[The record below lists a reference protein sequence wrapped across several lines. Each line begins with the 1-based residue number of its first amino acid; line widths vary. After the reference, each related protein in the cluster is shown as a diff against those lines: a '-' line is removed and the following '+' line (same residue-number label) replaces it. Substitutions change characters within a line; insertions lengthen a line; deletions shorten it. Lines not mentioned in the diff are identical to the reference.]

1 MRLFCIPISTEKNY
15 GSLEI
20 ELIINSISND
30 NILISLWK
38 YN

>member
-1 MRLFCIPISTEKNY
+1 MRLFCIPISTDKNY
-15 GSLEI
+15 RSLEL
-20 ELIINSISND
+20 ELIINFISND